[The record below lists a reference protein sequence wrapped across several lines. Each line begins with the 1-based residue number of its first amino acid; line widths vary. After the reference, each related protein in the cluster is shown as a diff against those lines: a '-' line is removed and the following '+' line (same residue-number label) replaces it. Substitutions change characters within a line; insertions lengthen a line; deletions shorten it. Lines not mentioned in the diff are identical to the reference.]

1 MTCETELRAVT
12 SPEAPLPRG
21 HYRQGVFA
29 HSLLHVSAQLPIEPA
44 GASVEDPLHLRSAP
58 AEAQARRALQNVLA
72 IVQAAGGA
80 KESVVRLTFYITS
93 VRHWAAVDRA
103 CREILGE
110 HRTARSVV
118 PVPELH
124 LGFEVAVEGLASCPD
139 ARTAREELVA
149 GRGPW

>member
-1 MTCETELRAVT
+1 LVDGGATEMLEELEEGLR
-12 SPEAPLPRG
+12 PEFVLVADDDRVDDALAALRLG
-21 HYRQGVFA
+21 A
-29 HSLLHVSAQLPIEPA
+29 SA